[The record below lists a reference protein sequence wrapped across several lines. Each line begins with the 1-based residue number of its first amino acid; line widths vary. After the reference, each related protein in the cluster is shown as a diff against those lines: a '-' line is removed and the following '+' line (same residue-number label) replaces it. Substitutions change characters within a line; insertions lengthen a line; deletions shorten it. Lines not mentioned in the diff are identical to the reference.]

1 MTRKPLFGDHRLT
14 SSKLSGAGCMALLIG
29 CTVGLV
35 AAGSAHATA
44 ARDFASAVVGPTE
57 YGEIDIKLHTD
68 VLKLKMGTK
77 GFADVYNVTNTVKPL
92 GHSGWHTHPGPSLVT
107 VSKGTAIYYN
117 NDDPACTPHVLNEG
131 EGFVDQGDGHVH
143 LVRNPS
149 STATLELIAF
159 QIVPEGAPRRIDALD
174 PGVCPPF

>member
-1 MTRKPLFGDHRLT
+1 MKTKQSFERPDLSRVTRTALVL
-14 SSKLSGAGCMALLIG
+14 GCTALLAAA
-29 CTVGLV
+29 V
-35 AAGSAHATA
+35 AADATP

-57 YGEIDIKLHTD
+57 YDEIGIKLHTD
-68 VLKLKMGTK
+68 ILKVKMKTE

-107 VSKGTAIYYN
+107 VSKGTAVYYDG
-117 NDDPACTPHVLNEG
+117 DDPGCTPHVVHQG

-149 STATLELIAF
+149 ATDNLELIAF
-159 QIVPEGAPRRIDALD
+159 QIIPEGAQRRIDAAD
-174 PGVCPPF
+174 PGFCPAF